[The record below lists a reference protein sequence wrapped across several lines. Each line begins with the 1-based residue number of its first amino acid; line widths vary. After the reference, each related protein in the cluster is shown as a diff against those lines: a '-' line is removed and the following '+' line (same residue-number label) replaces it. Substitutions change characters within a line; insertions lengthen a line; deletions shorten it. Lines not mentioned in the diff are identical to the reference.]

1 MVIDRTID
9 LDQLAVIIADAKA
22 VASRY
27 RKLTGRPL
35 GITGEV
41 AEYEAARLLRLR
53 LADVRQDG
61 YDAVRETGGSVR
73 KLQIKGRCILETSKR
88 SQQVGAVKLEK
99 EWDGVLLVLMDEEFE
114 PLEIFEADRPAVT
127 AALQEPGSKARNE
140 RGALA
145 VSTFKSIGRRV
156 WSRNIGALAPRYVH
170 PVAPTIPT
178 PKSRRQMKIRR
189 SEGMILVGYFLARC
203 GSGEDRTEPPLVL
216 ETSRWEDVYPMFY
229 DSLGGG
235 RTPAS
240 FRNSL
245 QNTRDDFDFH
255 VDNGR
260 EGWDKLLSRREQAL
274 FEKWQSR
281 GCAELWSEVRSYL
294 VPACEMPNRS
304 NEPPSCPGDHTDV
317 GDGRRKTSLR
327 SWLLGR

>member
-61 YDAVRETGGSVR
+61 YDAVRETDGSVR

-88 SQQVGAVKLEK
+88 SQQVGAIKLKK

-114 PLEIFEADRPAVT
+114 PLEIFEADCPAVT

-140 RGALA
+140 CGALA
-145 VSTFKSIGRRV
+145 VSRFKSIGWQV
-156 WSRNIGALAPRYVH
+156 WSRNVGALGSHRSDFH
-170 PVAPTIPT
+170 PKVAPTMPMQKLGRT
-178 PKSRRQMKIRR
+178 KIKR
-189 SEGMILVGYFLARC
+189 SDEMILVGYFLARC
-203 GSGEDRTEPPLVL
+203 GSGEDHTEPPSVL
-216 ETSRWEDVYPMFY
+216 ETSR
-229 DSLGGG
+229 
-235 RTPAS
+235 
-240 FRNSL
+240 
-245 QNTRDDFDFH
+245 
-255 VDNGR
+255 
-260 EGWDKLLSRREQAL
+260 
-274 FEKWQSR
+274 
-281 GCAELWSEVRSYL
+281 
-294 VPACEMPNRS
+294 
-304 NEPPSCPGDHTDV
+304 
-317 GDGRRKTSLR
+317 
-327 SWLLGR
+327 